1 MPETSDIEQHTLNIR
16 LLAWWQLLRI
26 GNVFTAITNIL
37 AGFLLVQKEWQPL
50 GTLFLL
56 IGSSAF
62 LYAAGMVLNDAFDAE
77 LDAKERPERPI
88 PSGRISRATAFQV
101 GFSLLVLGIA
111 LACSASWQLQNHTPA
126 VVAVL
131 LAFAVIAYDAKLK
144 QTEFGPSAMGIC
156 RYLNVLLGASV
167 ARDLWLEPAAWI
179 YAAAVGMYT
188 IGLTLFA
195 RSENEP
201 SKTRGQALGGL
212 LTLGSMALVGTLP
225 LALSP
230 FQVAKFPIVWFG
242 CLLSMCLLLL
252 GSHQETQHNPSPTAF
267 RKHVSKLLLGFIFLD
282 ALACTAAVGWPAGLI
297 VLTLVIPTLV
307 ISRWAPMT

>member
-1 MPETSDIEQHTLNIR
+1 M
-16 LLAWWQLLRI
+16 A
-26 GNVFTAITNIL
+26 TARS
-37 AGFLLVQKEWQPL
+37 AVSADGRFGVPL
-50 GTLFLL
+50 
-56 IGSSAF
+56 SF
-62 LYAAGMVLNDAFDAE
+62 LYAAGMVLNDAFDAT

-88 PSGRISRATAFQV
+88 PSGRISRATAFQA

-111 LACSASWQLQNHTPA
+111 LACFASWQLQSRTPA
-126 VVAVL
+126 VVAAL

-144 QTEFGPSAMGIC
+144 KTEFGPSAMGIC

-167 ARDLWLEPAAWI
+167 AGDLWLEPSAWI

-225 LALSP
+225 LTLSSGRKIP
-230 FQVAKFPIVWFG
+230 LRLVWLPVVDVSSPARFSSG
-242 CLLSMCLLLL
+242 NPTKSKP
-252 GSHQETQHNPSPTAF
+252 GS
-267 RKHVSKLLLGFIFLD
+267 
-282 ALACTAAVGWPAGLI
+282 
-297 VLTLVIPTLV
+297 IPEA
-307 ISRWAPMT
+307 RF